1 MSYSTAFLENNFP
14 PGMSDRDWAHVNG
27 GDDEPDSQEGTDFAE
42 DSDE

>member
-14 PGMSDRDWAHVNG
+14 PGMSDCDWAHVNG
-27 GDDEPDSQEGTDFAE
+27 GDEPDSQEGTDFAE